1 MAVCKILGK
10 GLLKEKEGAKKNEQ
24 TRCKKRTKK
33 KRLPIIWQHACKIKG
48 TTALRAVLFILIIY
62 WAPGPKVL
70 LTLMIYWAPGPKVL
84 LNICITYWALGP
96 RILLILII

>member
-1 MAVCKILGK
+1 MPVCKIIGK
-10 GLLKEKEGAKKNEQ
+10 GLLKEKEGVE
-24 TRCKKRTKK
+24 KRTNQVQKTDKK